1 MPDILILA
9 GVSLLVVFLVRKLV
23 KDHKQG
29 GCASCPHCSACMK
42 SREVNSQGRKEPAE
56 SPYRSSSR

>member
-1 MPDILILA
+1 MVDLILIA
-9 GVSLLVVFLVRKLV
+9 GLIMLVAFLVRYL
-23 KDHKQG
+23 HKTRREG

-56 SPYRSSSR
+56 SPCRSSCR

>member
-9 GVSLLVVFLVRKLV
+9 GVALLVVFLVRKLV

-29 GCASCPHCSACMK
+29 GCASCPQCSTCMK
-42 SREVNSQGRKEPAE
+42 SKK
-56 SPYRSSSR
+56 